1 MSPGCWNKVRAR
13 KSNKS
18 HISQALRSCYNKN
31 MTTPDPETPE
41 LTAVAS
47 PPEGEEA
54 AQREAERQQR
64 TITIVAT
71 VIGIGILALLGTGLY
86 FLFRPATPV
95 DQVERIRDVFIIVM
109 ALESLLIGAALI
121 LLIVQFAS
129 LINLLQNE
137 VRPILDSTNDTVNY
151 LRGTAEFL
159 GENVVEPVVKLNG
172 YLAGMQR
179 MLELLGVKK
188 K

>member
-1 MSPGCWNKVRAR
+1 
-13 KSNKS
+13 
-18 HISQALRSCYNKN
+18 

-41 LTAVAS
+41 PELTAV
-47 PPEGEEA
+47 EEA
-54 AQREAERQQR
+54 AQREAERRQR
-64 TITIVAT
+64 TIAITAVIFLILLIAGIVAA
-71 VIGIGILALLGTGLY
+71 VIGLLQ
-86 FLFRPATPV
+86 PNTPT
-95 DQVERIRDVFIIVM
+95 DKIRDIFIIFM
-109 ALESLLIGAALI
+109 ALESLLIGVALI
-121 LLIVQFAS
+121 ILIVQFAS

-137 VRPILDSTNDTVNY
+137 VRPILDATNDTVNH

-159 GENVVEPVVKLNG
+159 GENVVEPVIKLNG